1 MQPGSID
8 EFMSLVLA
16 ALLGLPV
23 RLLQVHL
30 FPKIAQGR
38 FDIVTRDVAMRCR
51 KVILDRRLWPC
62 SGLCFNPVLLFTS
75 LSLSRS
81 WSLSLRLS
89 LSLSLSLCLLLSR
102 SICICVSGPTVRKQ
116 PLCLLLWPTL
126 FRHLVCRITADRRCR
141 LSLTQTVSHFCS
153 SNWGAHEDRCQ

>member
-1 MQPGSID
+1 MQPGSIE

-16 ALLGLPV
+16 ALLGLAV

-89 LSLSLSLCLLLSR
+89 LSLSLSLSL
-102 SICICVSGPTVRKQ
+102 
-116 PLCLLLWPTL
+116 
-126 FRHLVCRITADRRCR
+126 A
-141 LSLTQTVSHFCS
+141 LSLNLYLCFWSDCEKAAFVPAALADTLPPPCLQNYCRQKMSAKSDTNCLSLL
-153 SNWGAHEDRCQ
+153 Q